1 MDKGKDE
8 SIAQKV
14 LSWYQDYWDVPVF
27 PFFKKVKISKDT
39 SLSSGKYQLA
49 WEDAEDLLVEYFEKF
64 SVEQKDFAFIKYWPN
79 DEVFRPLPFLGRKKY
94 IEPKLLTVEMLM
106 LSAEA
111 GYWLYD

>member
-1 MDKGKDE
+1 MDNQRDE
-8 SIAQKV
+8 FIAQRV
-14 LSWYQDYWDVPVF
+14 FDWYQEYWKEPML
-27 PFFKKVKISKDT
+27 PFFNKAIITKDT

-64 SVEQKDFAFIKYWPN
+64 SVDQKDFAFIKYWPN
-79 DEVFRPLPFLGRKKY
+79 DEVFVPFPFFCRKKY